1 MKSLSF
7 FQLALLVILLPSSA
21 VFAAPQWTGPL
32 RYEFVNQ
39 QTQVAL
45 SAELISNSSRENATG
60 TLEVQLWAGTEPYQS
75 GTIHGVLLGSAKLE
89 GLAAGQVY
97 KGLRRVVPYTPP
109 TVRGNYYLTML
120 LLEFRGGTYVI
131 VQHSSFTS
139 PVNLGPLPLF
149 TMEGPWRYQV
159 SSEGGTVDMGVAK
172 ISHRRTGNTGSLK
185 LAVWATATPY
195 HGGALRGFEIAEV
208 RKDALKPGFAYTNV
222 ANVGKYVKPPPGEYY
237 MSLVLFESNGK
248 EFEVVAHLES
258 NGTAHF

>member
-1 MKSLSF
+1 MKGFSLLL
-7 FQLALLVILLPSSA
+7 LAIVLLPSSLL
-21 VFAAPQWTGPL
+21 AAPQWTGPL

-60 TLEVQLWAGTEPYQS
+60 TLEVQLWAGSEPYEG
-75 GTIHGVLLGSAKLE
+75 GTIHGVMLGNARLE

-109 TVRGNYYLTML
+109 NVRGNYYLTML

-131 VQHSSFTS
+131 VQHSSFTN
-139 PVNLGPLPLF
+139 PVNLGPLSLF
-149 TMEGPWRYQV
+149 TMEGPWHYQV
-159 SSEGGTVDMGVAK
+159 SSEGGTVDLSVAK

-185 LAVWATATPY
+185 LAIWATAAPY
-195 HGGALRGFEIAEV
+195 RGGPLRGFEITAV

-237 MSLVLFESNGK
+237 LSLVLFESNGQ
-248 EFEVVAHLES
+248 EFEVVAHLDS